1 MAYLGTAERVGDY
14 RGGNVSRPSP
24 SPPPPAAA
32 APATAAG
39 AGVGDLSRKLGSLEM
54 GSNSQ
59 EPNQAHELVDIIE
72 AAETT
77 IRTQME
83 ENEQLRASL
92 RVAEWELQSFKLDQI
107 KQGAA
112 QGYQFSLQSTQRPN
126 QGNRPSL
133 LMEGQRG
140 SPGML
145 PSSEYQNGMRPV
157 TPTRDASSAAHHN
170 GMSNGDS
177 NGLVTKGSN
186 RSGQTHG
193 APIIDTGSFSQLSNA
208 SSRSVS
214 PHGRR
219 RDNGTDLHRVSSQG
233 QGFSSDLTDYNN
245 QLAYRTQDM
254 MVRSSRMPED
264 GDNQRQLQ
272 SRLGDAN
279 IKEAQLIS
287 EKRILERR
295 VAELRLAYDQQ
306 QKGLVDAASQALSYR
321 QEILEENIRLTY
333 ALQVAE
339 QERGFYVQSL
349 MPLLAEFDL
358 QPAVSDA
365 HSMVSHVK
373 ILVQKLRSE
382 LELMENKLK
391 DSQYYRQPYQP
402 PYQPAAAYNP
412 PPQSPPFQVS
422 PSLADSRAIVPH
434 ESVVSRGTEA
444 FSYLDGDE
452 APSNGVQNHER
463 DTDFERP
470 EAAPRSPPQLPTL
483 AEEPTSPSLE
493 EGDPLPGI
501 VGLRIVGDAVLSGRL
516 TACGH
521 SINGTA
527 LCIFQWVR
535 HYQDGTAAYIE
546 GAAQPEYTITAD
558 DCDSMVAIECVPM
571 DECGRRGDLVTV
583 MANDGNWISRDPMMQ
598 DQIDS
603 FIANGHASFEVQL
616 LVYETAEPA
625 TLLLRRSTYE
635 IRRNSARRLVSEK
648 YTPEVSIK
656 IPVGQLIQCVITSH
670 DGRANFLELRD
681 PRTRDTAVLTFRAFH
696 NAAIDEQKKK
706 TRKKWLRG

>member
-1 MAYLGTAERVGDY
+1 
-14 RGGNVSRPSP
+14 
-24 SPPPPAAA
+24 
-32 APATAAG
+32 
-39 AGVGDLSRKLGSLEM
+39 
-54 GSNSQ
+54 
-59 EPNQAHELVDIIE
+59 
-72 AAETT
+72 
-77 IRTQME
+77 
-83 ENEQLRASL
+83 
-92 RVAEWELQSFKLDQI
+92 
-107 KQGAA
+107 
-112 QGYQFSLQSTQRPN
+112 
-126 QGNRPSL
+126 
-133 LMEGQRG
+133 
-140 SPGML
+140 
-145 PSSEYQNGMRPV
+145 
-157 TPTRDASSAAHHN
+157 
-170 GMSNGDS
+170 
-177 NGLVTKGSN
+177 
-186 RSGQTHG
+186 
-193 APIIDTGSFSQLSNA
+193 
-208 SSRSVS
+208 
-214 PHGRR
+214 
-219 RDNGTDLHRVSSQG
+219 
-233 QGFSSDLTDYNN
+233 
-245 QLAYRTQDM
+245 
-254 MVRSSRMPED
+254 MPED

-365 HSMVSHVK
+365 HSMVSHIK

-412 PPQSPPFQVS
+412 PPQSPPFQGHGLEIVPSFSQRPPSPLQRAGPRWDSGVS
-422 PSLADSRAIVPH
+422 SPHYGGATDDNGQQGGFNDREQQADSRAIVPH

-616 LVYETAEPA
+616 LLQEGTSDETAEPA

-706 TRKKWLRG
+706 TRRKWLRG